1 MAALI
6 AGIVILLLAWLLPL
20 PYVLWVIGLIIGVVL
35 VLYGLW
41 VLLLGGPRPPAGT
54 RRGVRWY

>member
-6 AGIVILLLAWLLPL
+6 AGIVVLLLVWLLPV
-20 PYVLWVIGLIIGVVL
+20 PYVLWVIGLIVGVALILWGLYVL
-35 VLYGLW
+35 FV
-41 VLLLGGPRPPAGT
+41 GGPRPPAGT